1 VQVPT
6 LTQTVAGSVADVQRI
21 IFSLTRCTRPV
32 SLLGLPSLS
41 VPCGFTANGMPA
53 AFQLIGRPYAEATLL
68 RLGHAYQEAT
78 DWHLRSPT
86 HI

>member
-1 VQVPT
+1 
-6 LTQTVAGSVADVQRI
+6 
-21 IFSLTRCTRPV
+21 
-32 SLLGLPSLS
+32 
-41 VPCGFTANGMPA
+41 MPA